1 MEKRPGRVAAEICG
15 AVVGAGFASGKE
27 IASFFSRFGR
37 WSWAG
42 IMLAVAV
49 VGAVCLGVMRRPGV
63 AGMPLAWQGRGLGR
77 VWTAL
82 FTGLMAATGGAM
94 LAGAGEGAALLVPA
108 KGAYWLGMAA
118 TLAMA
123 WLLTGREL
131 KALPMVS
138 RVLIVCLSAV
148 VMLGAVMPRQEAASL
163 RGNGWAELPAG
174 MLCGACYGGFNVALA
189 CPAAAEGGSGLTKG
203 QRRRCAGMVCLT
215 LGLLLCCGNLVLLRS
230 PNLQGEALPFI
241 RMLAPVGM
249 AGYYLCGA
257 ALYLAALTTL
267 AAALRGLRALL
278 GRGYPA
284 GAAVLAMLSLGGLE
298 RLVAR
303 VYPLLGAGCLVLLA
317 LAMWQ
322 NRTKP

>member
-27 IASFFSRFGR
+27 IASFFSRFGG

-77 VWTAL
+77 LWTAL
-82 FTGLMAATGGAM
+82 FAGLMAATGGAM
-94 LAGAGEGAALLVPA
+94 LAGAGEVTALLAPA
-108 KGAYWLGMAA
+108 RGAYCLGMAA
-118 TLAMA
+118 TLVLA
-123 WLLTGREL
+123 WRLTGREL

-138 RVLIVCLSAV
+138 RMLILCLLAV

-163 RGNGWAELPAG
+163 RRVGWEDLPAG

-189 CPAAAEGGSGLTKG
+189 CPAAAEGGSGLTEGK
-203 QRRRCAGMVCLT
+203 RRRCAGMVCLT

-230 PNLQGEALPFI
+230 PKLQEEALPFI

-303 VYPLLGAGCLVLLA
+303 VYPLLGAGCLVLMA
-317 LAMWQ
+317 LSMWQ